1 MSQSNDGTRAAD
13 KYEPEIRTVV
23 LSGGAPNSPLM
34 AGFLYALLEQGKMFS
49 NFHTAGAGALMALLC
64 LAPNEDNL
72 PKGDEPDDEKTQ
84 ALKRGGMSDKALKVR
99 AAGMKALKG
108 WIDAGVADDIYRFF
122 PINFK
127 LFHKPG
133 PFSPIFS
140 RLAERYKVDIAD
152 GPGESTNDD
161 PLKHLRNDLVSRIFD
176 TPERRRT
183 YNDLVDL
190 CFSVMA
196 PSTLTRSSKGL
207 AAPVPFLESMVD
219 FRKLREEVPAHLCIN
234 AFNMAT
240 REMDIFHNDI
250 IDGRHIRAAF
260 SMPFIY
266 PPAQIG
272 TDYYSEGADHE
283 PINFQPLYDEREVS
297 WKREFEDS
305 ERINR
310 SDLIASLDRLTKEL
324 RDKELEVVTADERL
338 RTMRMERITRTTDS
352 LADETR
358 INQALEST
366 RKQRDLLELKLSELA
381 DQLGEINDEIA
392 TLRREKSKIR
402 RVVLLDVMGSLDEH
416 LVRPPR
422 GLWDAYVIS
431 IMTPIVALAKKQ
443 IQRFEAEQA
452 LFKERN
458 GYQYF
463 ELMKISFDIPSYAQP
478 YVMDWSRSNL
488 ETLFSVGHK
497 TGLEFYKSLGGDSP
511 ENPLPA
517 IKEYRNSASSHTSHR
532 H

>member
-1 MSQSNDGTRAAD
+1 MSQLDDGASTEK

-34 AGFLYALLEQGKMFS
+34 AGFLYALLEKGKMFS

-64 LAPNEDNL
+64 LAPKECDH

-84 ALKRGGMSDKALKVR
+84 ALKRGGMSDKALEVR

-127 LFHKPG
+127 LFKKPG
-133 PFSPIFS
+133 PFSPMFG
-140 RLAERYKVDIAD
+140 RLAERYKVETAD
-152 GPGESTNDD
+152 APGESTNDD
-161 PLKHLRNDLVSRIFD
+161 PLKRLQSDWVGRIFD
-176 TPERRRT
+176 TPDRRRT

-190 CFSVMA
+190 CFSVIA
-196 PSTLTRSSKGL
+196 PSTLTPRSKGL

-219 FRKLREEVPAHLCIN
+219 FGKLRENVPAHLCVN

-240 REMDIFHNDI
+240 RKMDIFRNDV

-283 PINFQPLYDEREVS
+283 PINFQPLYDEREES
-297 WKREFEDS
+297 WKREFEDPG
-305 ERINR
+305 RINR
-310 SDLIASLDRLTKEL
+310 GDLIAESDRLQKEL
-324 RDKELEVVTADERL
+324 SDKELEAVNADERL
-338 RTMRMERITRTTDS
+338 RTMRKERITRATDS
-352 LADETR
+352 SGDETW
-358 INQALEST
+358 INQEIEST
-366 RKQRDLLELKLSELA
+366 REQRDGVERELARLA
-381 DQLGEINDEIA
+381 DQLGEINDKIA
-392 TLRREKSKIR
+392 ALRREKSKIR

-422 GLWDAYVIS
+422 NLWDAYVIS

-443 IQRFEAEQA
+443 IQLFHAEQA
-452 LFKERN
+452 LFKERH

-463 ELMKISFDIPSYAQP
+463 ELMKVSFKIPSYAQP

-488 ETLFSVGHK
+488 ETLFDVGYK
-497 TGLEFYKSLGGDSP
+497 AGLEFYENLGGDSP
-511 ENPLPA
+511 KNPLPA
-517 IKEYRNSASSHTSHR
+517 IKEYRDSPA
-532 H
+532 